1 MDLFRRGDGRTASL
15 LFRSATL
22 VATLAAVG
30 CASPGPPRAPSL
42 NLPQPVRDLAVT
54 RMGNTVELR
63 FTAPSRSTDKLPLRG
78 GKVAGQLCR
87 QLEHQPCVP
96 VAASK
101 TTIATTDSSSKS
113 HTNSSSNSK
122 DKHDLITWTDTLP
135 ADLVQGSPRL
145 LAYRVEFF
153 SPAGRSAG
161 ASDPAF
167 TATGPS
173 PAPVEDLH
181 AEGSRLGAVLAW
193 NASAQPGDILLQRED
208 LAPTHPKEHKT
219 STSPGTASP
228 KATKATST
236 AAPKTSSNITA
247 AAPSIVWLG
256 TPDPTSSISPNRTL
270 DTTIVPDTPYRYS
283 ALRRVTLQLGGH
295 SIELR
300 GVLSAPIPFA
310 LHEVYPP
317 LAPTGLTAVGFFAE
331 APSASASAPSAFAID
346 LIWQPVDDTGLL
358 AGLAGYN
365 VYREPLNATGEPT
378 APRTRLNTAPIL
390 VPSFHDT
397 TANPTAHY
405 RYSITALDAKDN
417 ESPPATV
424 LLEPSAAR

>member
-15 LFRSATL
+15 FFRCIALGCATL
-22 VATLAAVG
+22 GVALGAVG

-42 NLPQPVRDLAVT
+42 HLPDPVRDLTVT
-54 RMGNTVELR
+54 RIGNTVELR
-63 FTAPSRSTDKLPLRG
+63 FSAPSRSTDKLPLRS

-87 QLEHQPCVP
+87 QLEHQPCLP

-101 TTIATTDSSSKS
+101 TTIATAGP
-113 HTNSSSNSK
+113 N

-135 ADLVQGSPRL
+135 ANLAQGSPRL

-161 ASDPAF
+161 ASAPAF

-173 PAPVEDLH
+173 PAPVDDLH
-181 AEGSRLGAVLAW
+181 AEGSRLGVVLGW
-193 NASAQPGDILLQRED
+193 NATAQPGDVLLQRED
-208 LAPTHPKEHKT
+208 LAAAHPKEHKT
-219 STSPGTASP
+219 SSSAS
-228 KATKATST
+228 
-236 AAPKTSSNITA
+236 AAPPSTSAT
-247 AAPSIVWLG
+247 APSIVWLE
-256 TPDPTSSISPNRTL
+256 THEPTGNAPQPNRAL
-270 DTTIVPDTPYRYS
+270 DTTTIPDIPYRYS

-300 GVLSAPIPFA
+300 SALSAPVPFI
-310 LHEVYPP
+310 LREVYPP
-317 LAPTGLTAVGFFAE
+317 PTPTGLTTVGFFSS
-331 APSASASAPSAFAID
+331 APSAAASAPSTFAVD

-365 VYREPLNATGEPT
+365 VYREPLNASGEPAATSSPT
-378 APRTRLNTAPIL
+378 APRTRLNTTPIP

-397 TANPTAHY
+397 TANPATRY
-405 RYSITALDAKDN
+405 RYSVTALDAKGN
-417 ESPPATV
+417 ESPAATV
-424 LLEPSAAR
+424 LLEPSAAP